1 MGGPWKFSQK
11 RRKNRRNRKKKQ
23 SSPPPREPVR
33 RNRRKTERVPP
44 NARQNSYL
52 HQLSQ
57 ASLGIIASFLEPD
70 DVSNIATVSSR
81 HVKNALKRAK
91 LTVTIHCREYG
102 AFPGM
107 IKSGD
112 VWQKVSY
119 SWNLV
124 ETTIRREFALDECRW
139 KASVR
144 NGLGNPVATYMNPK
158 NTGEEPAWKTSEKV
172 KEEQKVNFE

>member
-44 NARQNSYL
+44 NARQNSHL

-57 ASLGIIASFLEPD
+57 ASLGIIASFLEPE
-70 DVSNIATVSSR
+70 DVSSIATISSQ
-81 HVKNALKRAK
+81 HVKRALLRAK
-91 LTVTIHCREYG
+91 LSLTIHCREYG
-102 AFPGM
+102 EFPISVVNGNH
-107 IKSGD
+107 GN
-112 VWQKVSY
+112 VSY
-119 SWNLV
+119 SWKLV
-124 ETTIRREFALDECRW
+124 ETVIRREFDLDECRW

-144 NGLGNPVATYMNPK
+144 NGLGNTVATYLNPK
-158 NTGEEPAWKTSEKV
+158 NTGEEPAWRTSEKI
-172 KEEQKVNFE
+172 KEEQKVNFQ